1 MRVPATL
8 LLGFFLAL
16 PALAAP
22 TDRAE
27 GNHADLDVRHATD
40 SHLEPE
46 IASDSNHCPSRVFIP
61 HFTRM
66 LTTRI
71 LSTLTPGQ
79 SKRRSRW
86 PRSLQ
91 LLLLPQRYL
100 QRKSLSQSPRREA
113 PAAKAPVANK
123 PAAAPV
129 ANKPAANAPVAQK
142 PAAKAPVAKKPV
154 AQKPASKVATA
165 TKASPSAKPSAKSC
179 TAFKGATKAKT
190 PTSAKFR
197 TVKARAVGAKQFH
210 ATCKTFAASIE
221 SAIKAG
227 TFALQPERI
236 WPNEFTWSGGFYVTP
251 DEQNA
256 QLFGATFLAN
266 NCKDKGGVV
275 VLGMSGFQ
283 LSLDTSGLEVKDVG
297 TNKVIVNKF
306 RADQA
311 RLGGAFQRFLK
322 KNLAPEPPADQ
333 GISADDNPAVQAPL
347 IPLPTPEQIEQAK
360 QTKNALNTVNLKTF
374 EDFKTV
380 DVVAGAGP
388 FAASQRVLIEDAS
401 NPEVGIPPLSEP
413 FNQVVLVTDKGKHA
427 FLSKYDMPGSD
438 DAIAM
443 GKLRFV
449 GQNDLDA
456 CLAEKQPK
464 LLAFL
469 KKKGAAT

>member
-27 GNHADLDVRHATD
+27 GNNSDLDVRHATD

-46 IASDSNHCPSRVFIP
+46 IDAHHEDLIDLDTRAVKAKKPVAKKPVAKMPVAKKPAAIAPAAKIP
-61 HFTRM
+61 AAKV
-66 LTTRI
+66 
-71 LSTLTPGQ
+71 PAA
-79 SKRRSRW
+79 K
-86 PRSLQ
+86 
-91 LLLLPQRYL
+91 
-100 QRKSLSQSPRREA
+100 A

-275 VLGMSGFQ
+275 VLE
-283 LSLDTSGLEVKDVG
+283 LSLDTSGLE
-297 TNKVIVNKF
+297 
-306 RADQA
+306 
-311 RLGGAFQRFLK
+311 
-322 KNLAPEPPADQ
+322 
-333 GISADDNPAVQAPL
+333 
-347 IPLPTPEQIEQAK
+347 
-360 QTKNALNTVNLKTF
+360 
-374 EDFKTV
+374 
-380 DVVAGAGP
+380 
-388 FAASQRVLIEDAS
+388 
-401 NPEVGIPPLSEP
+401 
-413 FNQVVLVTDKGKHA
+413 
-427 FLSKYDMPGSD
+427 
-438 DAIAM
+438 
-443 GKLRFV
+443 
-449 GQNDLDA
+449 
-456 CLAEKQPK
+456 
-464 LLAFL
+464 
-469 KKKGAAT
+469 